1 MVQLTQII
9 TANAAAFFLLLIV
22 KLHMNTQMEGRGLL
36 DTKIL
41 RVMINL
47 TMFQCI
53 WDSLVFWVDG
63 QTFAGA
69 RTLNIIGNVIYYTL
83 NGTIAYFWPLFTE
96 YKLTNNYKRVKKLA
110 GILAIPLV
118 VSSALIVSSPFT
130 GIIFTVSEDNI
141 YARSEVFFA
150 IPTILIFLYVIYGTV
165 NVYLKRKK
173 AGQYMLF
180 PAIYFVTPI
189 MLAMIT
195 QMMYYGISL
204 IFIGIAVGITGV
216 YISTQSESVYID
228 HLCGVYNRRYY
239 NDYILSFCNAN
250 KKDESL
256 AGVLIDMDEFKEIND
271 NFGHHAGDKALM
283 VFSSVLRKHMSGIG
297 FAVRYGGDE
306 FILMTKK
313 SLSEAEAVV
322 ERITKELKEINASGE
337 NEFQL
342 KFSYGMATLEA
353 NGDAENFLR
362 TMDNHMYTMKKE
374 NKSKR

>member
-47 TMFQCI
+47 TMFQCV

-69 RTLNIIGNVIYYTL
+69 RVLNIIGNVIYYTL
-83 NGTIAYFWPLFTE
+83 NGVIAYFWPLFTE
-96 YKLTNNYKRVKKLA
+96 YKLTNNYKKVKKLA

-118 VSSALIVSSPFT
+118 ISSALIASSPFT

-239 NDYILSFCNAN
+239 NDYILSFCNAG
-250 KKDESL
+250 KKGETIS
-256 AGVLIDMDEFKEIND
+256 GVLIDMNDFKAIND
-271 NFGHHAGDKALM
+271 CLGHSVGDKALQT
-283 VFSSVLRKHMSGIG
+283 FSAVLRTQMNGIG

-306 FILMTKK
+306 FILITKK
-313 SLSEAEAVV
+313 APEEMSVALEK
-322 ERITKELKEINASGE
+322 ITAQINEINESGKY
-337 NEFQL
+337 EFVL
-342 KFSYGMATLEA
+342 KFSYGIATLTSDGEA
-353 NGDAENFLR
+353 ETFLKA
-362 TMDNHMYTMKKE
+362 MDKNMYEMKSRM
-374 NKSKR
+374 KSQR